1 MAALTE
7 TSRVDG
13 VSGNRRFVEG
23 TVVITA
29 DADTWAPGLGL
40 VDQVL
45 ITPTTV
51 TAGQLVG
58 ATRSGG
64 TVTFAVE
71 GGTPTLRV
79 TAFGYG

>member
-7 TSRVDG
+7 TTRVDG
-13 VSGNRRFVEG
+13 VSGNQRFVSG
-23 TVVITA
+23 TVVIAA
-29 DADTWAPGLGL
+29 DGDTWTPGLGL

-45 ITPTTV
+45 ITPTTA
-51 TAGQLVG
+51 TAGQFVG

-64 TVTFAVE
+64 VVTFKVE